1 MIFGGNMSEN
11 RRVVVTGL
19 GAVTPLGNNVKDT
32 WDGLKNGK
40 CGIAQITQ
48 FDTEKFKAKLAAE
61 VKDFDPKEYLEVNEV
76 LRTDRYAQL
85 AVATAKQAVDESGIE
100 GNVEPERFA
109 VMFGTGI
116 GGIGTFEKEHTKL
129 MEKGPRRVSPLFIP
143 MMIGNMAA
151 GMIAI
156 RHDCR
161 GSAMPA
167 VTACASGSNAIGE
180 ALRLIR
186 HGYADAVIAGGA
198 ESTITPSAVAGFVN
212 MQALSTSEDPNAASL
227 PFDKRRGGFVMGEGS
242 VALILEEYEHAKKR
256 GAKIYG
262 EVCGYGST
270 CDAYH
275 ITAPHPE
282 ARGGAQ
288 AMTDAMHEAGYTAE
302 DKVYVNAH
310 GTGTHMNDLIETIA
324 IKKALGE
331 EAAGNAWVSSTKS
344 MTGHMLGAAG
354 AIEAM
359 ACLLALDEGIIPP
372 TINLNEPDEECDLNY
387 VPNKAVKADITLAL
401 SNSLGFGGHNACLA
415 FRRV

>member
-1 MIFGGNMSEN
+1 MSEK

-19 GAVTPLGNNVKDT
+19 GAVTPVGNTAAET
-32 WDGLKNGK
+32 WESLKSGKNG
-40 CGIAQITQ
+40 IAPITA
-48 FDTEKFKAKLAAE
+48 FDTAGFKATLAAE
-61 VKDFDPKEYLEVNEV
+61 VKGFDPRAYLEVNEV

-85 AVATAKQAVDESGIE
+85 AVAAAEQAVTESGVK
-100 GNVEPERFA
+100 GTVEPERFS
-109 VMFGTGI
+109 VLFGTGI
-116 GGIGTFEKEHTKL
+116 GGIHSFENEYAKL

-143 MMIGNMAA
+143 MMIANMAA

-156 RHDCR
+156 RYDCR

-186 HGYADAVIAGGA
+186 HGYADAVISGGTEA
-198 ESTITPSAVAGFVN
+198 AITASAVAGFAN
-212 MQALSTSEDPNAASL
+212 MQALSTASDPDAASL
-227 PFDKRRGGFVMGEGS
+227 PFDKRRGGFVIGEGA
-242 VALILEEYEHAKKR
+242 VALVLEEYEHAKAR
-256 GAKIYG
+256 GANIYG

-288 AMTDAMHEAGYTAE
+288 AMLDAMGEAGYAAS
-302 DKVYVNAH
+302 DVVYINAH
-310 GTGTHMNDLIETIA
+310 GTGTPLNDAIETVA

-331 EAAGNAWVSSTKS
+331 ESAGRAYVSSTKS

-354 AIEAM
+354 AVEAM
-359 ACLLALDEGIIPP
+359 ACLLALRERIIPP
-372 TINLNEPDEECDLNY
+372 TINLLEQDEACDLNY
-387 VPNKAVKADITLAL
+387 VPNTAVKADITLAL

-415 FRRV
+415 FRKV